1 MITGLQLAIL
11 GGGLV
16 GAGIAMLVWRL
27 APADPDLG
35 ETLARL
41 SPEHARRP
49 AETVQGAAD
58 SRERLGRWAMKTLP
72 AAAWARVPVTELAVL
87 RIPVARFYGE
97 KVLYA
102 FLGLLIPPLLTG
114 FFAVMGLTF
123 PVLIPAAATLG
134 FAVLMFFL
142 PDYNARDDAKKARGE
157 FARALGAYIDLVALE
172 RNSGSGSRQ
181 AMEVAAE
188 IGDSWVFRRL
198 GEELARSRWSGV
210 PPWDALARLATD
222 LNLDALADL
231 LPSATWTTPK
241 GGFYVWV
248 TLPDGLDATA
258 MLPRAVTERVA
269 YVPGTAFYADG
280 QGRQNLR
287 LSYCY
292 PTSERI
298 REGIRRLAAVVEAE
312 IELLETFGG
321 GSAGGFGAAGHAGR
335 GQVQSP
341 SPDLT

>member
-16 GAGIAMLVWRL
+16 GFGIAMVVWRL

-58 SRERLGRWAMKTLP
+58 GRERLGRWAMKTLP
-72 AAAWARVPVTELAVL
+72 AAAWARVPATELAVL

-142 PDYNARDDAKKARGE
+142 PDINARDDAKKARAE

-198 GEELARSRWSGV
+198 GEELARSRWSGQA
-210 PPWDALARLATD
+210 PWEALHGLAAE
-222 LNLDALADL
+222 LGLPELDDLADIMRL
-231 LPSATWTTPK
+231 SGEEGAQIYTQLRARSASMR
-241 GGFYVWV
+241 
-248 TLPDGLDATA
+248 AA
-258 MLPRAVTERVA
+258 MLGAELTKANEVGERMSIPMSLLGVIFMAILVA
-269 YVPGTAFYADG
+269 PAL
-280 QGRQNLR
+280 LR
-287 LSYCY
+287 
-292 PTSERI
+292 
-298 REGIRRLAAVVEAE
+298 VM
-312 IELLETFGG
+312 GG
-321 GSAGGFGAAGHAGR
+321 NS
-335 GQVQSP
+335 
-341 SPDLT
+341 